1 MDNGLL
7 ANKMKKIALTASDF
21 EKIFNEKLSDYVK
34 SKVEEYKFSCY
45 DVTPDERDACIKK
58 IISALLDSNLV
69 CAGEHRIENWEKGWS
84 ENLKKIASN
93 PDFESIIPKYFGK
106 HNIVR
111 LNQKFIKPASKN
123 FEYNMLCI
131 ILDWIFDKY
140 MRDASSIYEFGCGTG
155 HHLVRTREVNPTAN
169 LWGLDWTESSQK
181 IIQNFALKMND
192 SKLFAHKFDF
202 LNPNREFVI
211 ERDAVVYTVA
221 SLEQIGTKFDKF
233 IAYLRSNKPK
243 LCIHVEPIAE
253 LLDENNLLDYLS
265 IVYFKKRNYLSGFLP
280 YLRNLESIG
289 DIKIL
294 KAQRTFIGSLFIEG
308 YSVIVWS
315 P

>member
-1 MDNGLL
+1 M
-7 ANKMKKIALTASDF
+7 KRKKITLTASDF

-34 SKVEEYKFSCY
+34 SKVEEYKFSYY
-45 DVTPDERDACIKK
+45 DVTSDERDACIKK

-69 CAGEHRIENWEKGWS
+69 CAGELRIGDWEKGWS

-106 HNIVR
+106 YDVVR

-131 ILDWIFDKY
+131 ILDWIFDMY

-155 HHLVRTREVNPTAN
+155 YHLVRTREVNPTSN

-181 IIQNFALKMND
+181 IIQKLALERSD
-192 SKLFAHKFDF
+192 SRLFAHRFDF
-202 LNPNREFVI
+202 FNPDMDFLLEK
-211 ERDAVVYTVA
+211 DAVVYTVA
-221 SLEQIGTKFDKF
+221 SLEQVGTEFDKF
-233 IAYLRSNKPK
+233 ITYLRSNKPK

-265 IVYFKKRNYLSGFLP
+265 IKYFKKRNYLDGFLT
-280 YLRNLESIG
+280 YLRQLESKG

-294 KAQRTFIGSLFIEG
+294 KAQRTYIGSFFIEG
-308 YSVIVWS
+308 YSVVVWI